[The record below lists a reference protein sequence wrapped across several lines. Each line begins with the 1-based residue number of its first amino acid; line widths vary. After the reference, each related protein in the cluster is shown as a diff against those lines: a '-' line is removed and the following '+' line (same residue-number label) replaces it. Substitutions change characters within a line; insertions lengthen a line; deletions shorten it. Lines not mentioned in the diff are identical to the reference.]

1 MTLSIL
7 YYTDNTRTTVVLLK
21 DLHILMI
28 SLCRSGH
35 ECIALEEVLP
45 VDEPFPISDSLSL
58 VVTHPAGSGLT
69 AGVETVPSVSVPAG
83 E

>member
-1 MTLSIL
+1 
-7 YYTDNTRTTVVLLK
+7 
-21 DLHILMI
+21 MI
-28 SLCRSGH
+28 SQFRSGH
-35 ECIALEEVLP
+35 ECIGLEEIVP
-45 VDEPFPISDSLSL
+45 VDEPFPVSDSLSL